1 MVTLT
6 PARSKAG
13 VALIDT
19 FDHIRIIN
27 LAHRADRREEM
38 AEQLRSVG
46 LSFKLTVS
54 LFPAVRP
61 VDRSEFESIGAHG
74 CFMSHL
80 GVLRESIGKSGVLI
94 LEDDANF
101 AAEFHNRVGPAVAAL
116 PSGWG
121 IFYGGCR
128 ADLPAGSPLVE
139 VPHSTPITLAHFIA
153 ISGPVIPRLV
163 AYLEA
168 MLLRTNG
175 DPAGGPMH
183 VDGAYSHFRADNPNV
198 TTFAAVP
205 ELAYQRSSRTDI
217 AALHWFDRTWAV
229 RDVVQ
234 ALRRMRRAS

>member
-121 IFYGGCR
+121 IFYGG
-128 ADLPAGSPLVE
+128 
-139 VPHSTPITLAHFIA
+139 
-153 ISGPVIPRLV
+153 
-163 AYLEA
+163 
-168 MLLRTNG
+168 
-175 DPAGGPMH
+175 
-183 VDGAYSHFRADNPNV
+183 
-198 TTFAAVP
+198 
-205 ELAYQRSSRTDI
+205 
-217 AALHWFDRTWAV
+217 
-229 RDVVQ
+229 
-234 ALRRMRRAS
+234 